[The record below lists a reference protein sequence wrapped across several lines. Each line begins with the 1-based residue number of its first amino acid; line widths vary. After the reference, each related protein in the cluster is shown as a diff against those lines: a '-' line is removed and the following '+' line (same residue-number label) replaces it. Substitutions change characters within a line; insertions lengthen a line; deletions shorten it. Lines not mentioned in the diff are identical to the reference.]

1 LADLDGFG
9 PTIPSTHLGA
19 MLISN
24 SRSNS
29 GATLPATGKK
39 HHDFSRAAWNG
50 SKKVGHSMQK
60 AFRKLMKTFE
70 NYATPV
76 SYALP
81 VELPRRYLHLFLIVN
96 STHPKATG
104 LPRRQRADIAA
115 GHKVCPRVY
124 KTSEF
129 NNI

>member
-1 LADLDGFG
+1 
-9 PTIPSTHLGA
+9 
-19 MLISN
+19 
-24 SRSNS
+24 
-29 GATLPATGKK
+29 
-39 HHDFSRAAWNG
+39 
-50 SKKVGHSMQK
+50 MQK